1 MSRLVLN
8 GIKVP
13 CLDDHPGTV
22 SIEGFAQTN
31 AIRDAPVSNLLK
43 ILLSSIDQRALIP
56 PYEPE
61 LGVASDQLPL
71 VISR

>member
-1 MSRLVLN
+1 MFFECSVWQLN

-13 CLDDHPGTV
+13 RLNDHPGAV
-22 SIEGFAQTN
+22 SVKGFAQTN

-56 PYEPE
+56 AIRSKEFWVMTPTY
-61 LGVASDQLPL
+61 
-71 VISR
+71 